1 MKQVNESE
9 MKRLERAM
17 AKGVTKHQALNEI
30 SGSTKVKK
38 TLKKAPK

>member
-9 MKRLERAM
+9 MKRLEAAM

-30 SGSTKVKK
+30 SGGKKVTKA
-38 TLKKAPK
+38 TKKAPK